1 MAKVS
6 SRLGRQRWVPR
17 AARFGEQWIG
27 HSTAAYDRSMPTTKP
42 RKRAPRATKPPARAA
57 ASPKTT
63 RPDAAERREP
73 ERAKRAG
80 SRIARKLDAQPDRID
95 IRDWFYQPAL
105 IALPDQLV
113 NCDLVPEILDQGN
126 EGACTGYAL
135 AAVIN
140 FHLARSSVARRVSPR
155 MLYELARRY
164 DEWPGERYEGS
175 SARGAMQGWVAHGV
189 CSAASW
195 PSNRHTTKH
204 LTPKVAHEARNTP
217 GGAYYRVT
225 HRNLRD
231 MHAALAEVGILY
243 VTLMVHEGWNDPGPS
258 TLAIHYAHDGGD
270 TRELRLPVIER
281 KGRADDGHA
290 IAIVGYT
297 RAGFIVQNSWG
308 PSWGKGGFAI
318 LPYEDYMLHA
328 TDVWVGQ
335 LGVPIELDNWTDLKG
350 ADVASGL
357 QRAAGAIPLSEIRP
371 YVIDL
376 GNNGS
381 LSRTGQY
388 WTSEE
393 DLERLFEHIIPEATQ
408 GWSRR
413 RILLYLHGGLN
424 DEAGVAQRI
433 IAYKNVLLQNQVYP
447 VHIMW
452 ESGVWESLGGLI
464 ADYFTDIDERA
475 GGVGDW
481 LHKLR
486 DGLLEAKDRSLELT
500 AALPGGQL
508 WREMKEN
515 ARLASSHPDRVG
527 GMQLIARYAQRAL
540 AKLSRAERAGWEL
553 HVVGHSAGAVFI
565 AHAMRHLVA
574 LGIPLRTLQF
584 MAPALT
590 VADFKRLLLPF
601 ITRKQCPAPSLYL
614 LSDQGEL
621 DDQVGPYGKS
631 LLYLVSNAFEAQ
643 RKTPLLGMARY
654 VHQDAAGATRD
665 VDPEL
670 RKLVS
675 TTVDGYPSLVVAGG
689 RGAAGSVSQSNTH
702 GGFDNDCA
710 TMNSVLHRIL
720 GKAPTPAFVLRD
732 LQYEAGRTAWV
743 RPSRGG

>member
-1 MAKVS
+1 MA
-6 SRLGRQRWVPR
+6 
-17 AARFGEQWIG
+17 
-27 HSTAAYDRSMPTTKP
+27 T
-42 RKRAPRATKPPARAA
+42 
-57 ASPKTT
+57 KTT

-73 ERAKRAG
+73 ERARRAG
-80 SRIARKLDAQPDRID
+80 RRIARKLDAQPDRID

-113 NCDLVPEILDQGN
+113 NCDQVPAILDQGN

-140 FHLARSSVARRVSPR
+140 FHLARRKLERRVSPR

-164 DEWPGERYEGS
+164 DEWPGEQYEGA
-175 SARGAMQGWVAHGV
+175 SARGAMQGWLAHGV

-195 PSNRHTTKH
+195 PADRHTTKH
-204 LTPKVAHEARNTP
+204 LTPAVAREAQNTP
-217 GGAYYRVT
+217 GGAYYRVM
-225 HRNLRD
+225 HKNLRD

-243 VTLMVHEGWNDPGPS
+243 ATLMVHEGWDDPGPN
-258 TLAIHYAHDGGD
+258 TLPIRYTRDGA

-308 PSWGKGGFAI
+308 SDWGKGGFAV

-335 LGVPIELDNWTDLKG
+335 LGVPIELDNWTELKG
-350 ADVASGL
+350 ADATAGL
-357 QRAAGAIPLSEIRP
+357 QRAARAIPLSEIRP
-371 YVIDL
+371 YVVDL
-376 GNNGS
+376 GNNGR
-381 LSRTGQY
+381 LSSTGQY

-393 DLERLFEHIIPEATQ
+393 DVQRLFEDIIPEATQ
-408 GWSRR
+408 HWPRR

-424 DEAGVAQRI
+424 DEAQVAQRI
-433 IAYKNVLLQNQVYP
+433 IAYKNVLLQNQIYP

-452 ESGVWESLGGLI
+452 ESGVWESLGHLI

-481 LHKLR
+481 LHELR
-486 DGLLEAKDRSLELT
+486 DGLIEAKDRSLELT
-500 AALPGGQL
+500 AARPGGEL

-515 ARLASSHPDRVG
+515 ARLASAHPDRVG
-527 GMQLIARYAQRAL
+527 GMQRITHYARRAL
-540 AKLSRAERAGWEL
+540 ARLSRAECGGWEL
-553 HVVGHSAGAVFI
+553 HVVGHSAGAIFI
-565 AHAMRHLVA
+565 AHAMRHLVG
-574 LGIPLRTLQF
+574 LGIPVKTLQF

-601 ITRKQCPAPSLYL
+601 IAKQQCPVPSLYL

-621 DDQVGPYGKS
+621 DDHVGPYGKS
-631 LLYLVSNAFEAQ
+631 LLYLVSNAFEVR
-643 RKTPLLGMARY
+643 RKTPLLGLCRH
-654 VHQDAAGATRD
+654 VLKDAAGSAHD
-665 VDPEL
+665 ADPEL
-670 RKLVS
+670 RTLFS
-675 TTVDGYPSLVVAGG
+675 GTIEGRPSLVVAGR
-689 RGAAGSVSQSNTH
+689 RGAAGSISQSDSH

-710 TMNSVLHRIL
+710 TLNSVLHRIL
-720 GKAPTPAFVLRD
+720 GRAPSPGFVLRD
-732 LQYEAGRTAWV
+732 LQYDGTRQF
-743 RPSRGG
+743 SGGRGGRAAGSRRRLAGTSR